1 MKISWHES
9 DYETLREWALHP
21 SSHRPSGGA
30 QILRGGLVS
39 WLQTAHPLPTISSQG
54 IARSPTIPH
63 VSTPLTLLVAAM
75 IAEVFP

>member
-1 MKISWHES
+1 MKTSWHES
-9 DYETLREWALHP
+9 DYETPREWALHP
-21 SSHRPSGGA
+21 SSHRPSGSA

-39 WLQTAHPLPTISSQG
+39 WLQTAHPLPTTSSQG